1 MSVDEIDITDSDDS
15 PDDDI
20 WAELAESR
28 DALEMCVE
36 EDVPFAD
43 RAEKLLERIEEE
55 GY

>member
-1 MSVDEIDITDSDDS
+1 MSVEDSTPGGNKDANTDV
-15 PDDDI
+15 
-20 WAELAESR
+20 WEQLAKRR

-43 RAEKLLERIEEE
+43 RAEKLLERLDEE

>member
-1 MSVDEIDITDSDDS
+1 MSVDDST
-15 PDDDI
+15 
-20 WAELAESR
+20 LASNKDASADVWEQLAKRR

-43 RAEKLLERIEEE
+43 RAEKLLERLDEE